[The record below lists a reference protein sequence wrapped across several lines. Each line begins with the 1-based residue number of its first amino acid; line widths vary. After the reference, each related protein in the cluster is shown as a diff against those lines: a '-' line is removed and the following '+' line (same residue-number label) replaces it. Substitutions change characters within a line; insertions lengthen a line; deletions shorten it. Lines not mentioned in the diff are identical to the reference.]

1 MYTVIGIKPDG
12 GECKPLEYP
21 TLAEAMKK
29 LQNLIEADELD
40 VEGGQPAMFVQY
52 TMIPNLPPPPP
63 PDSDSPS
70 DHEPPHMPTYIPP
83 PAPNGFGGKFRG
95 REPEPGKPSL
105 RLVQ

>member
-29 LQNLIEADELD
+29 LQDLIEADELD

-52 TMIPNLPPPPP
+52 TMIPNLPPQP
-63 PDSDSPS
+63 PDSDSPPG
-70 DHEPPHMPTYIPP
+70 HEPPHLPTHIPP
-83 PAPNGFGGKFRG
+83 PA
-95 REPEPGKPSL
+95 PEPGKPSL